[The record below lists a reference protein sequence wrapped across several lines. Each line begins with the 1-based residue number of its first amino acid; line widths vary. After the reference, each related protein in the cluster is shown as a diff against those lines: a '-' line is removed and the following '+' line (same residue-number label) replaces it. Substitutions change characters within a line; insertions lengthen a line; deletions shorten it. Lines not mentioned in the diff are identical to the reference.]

1 MRAMAKRAPPDE
13 AIADASRALRDR
25 LAGSSADELEALVR
39 HHDAAYWERDAPEID
54 DPTYDALVEALRAA
68 RPSSPV
74 LEALGA
80 PDRRFAQVVHER
92 PMLSLDKCYDDD
104 TLARWKKTVKGGV
117 VVTPKIDGVACSLK
131 YDGGRLARAATRG
144 DGKVGDDITKN
155 AARIVDVPK
164 EPGGGVFEVRGEVY
178 MRLSRFQST
187 YAEEFANP
195 RNLVAGALKQK
206 DPDKSAAYGLS
217 FLAYDLQGA
226 GATTE
231 REKLARLAAMGFTV
245 PPFERV
251 DDDGDLPAAYRALA
265 ARRADLD
272 YETDGVVMKADVV
285 AEQERLGATAH
296 HPRWAIAYKFQGE
309 SAQTRIR
316 DVAWSVGR
324 SGTIT
329 PVAVVDPV
337 FVSGVTVTRASLH
350 NAGYLQK
357 LGVRKGALVELV
369 RRGGVIPHV
378 ERVLSADG
386 EPVARPTTCP
396 SCGAPTIDQGD
407 FVACSRPDACT
418 DVVVRRV
425 AHFTR
430 VIDVLGY
437 GEKHLRSLV
446 EKQLVKRPA
455 DLYRV
460 TEEQLVS
467 LERMG
472 EKLAQKLKAEIEGKR
487 RLPLAVFLEALGL
500 EEVGGTVSEV
510 LAHTYGDLARIRA
523 LRVEDMAGLHG
534 VGPKIAE
541 AVVAGLRQRAADVDA
556 LLAEVEIVDAAPV
569 ADTGSPLFGKSVVF
583 TGKMAHMDRKSA
595 QQKVREAGGKTPA
608 GVSAD
613 VDLLVVGDEGSPL
626 LGGGEK
632 SSKQKSAE
640 KLVEKGAA
648 IRIVTERDFLAMVG
662 GK

>member
-1 MRAMAKRAPPDE
+1 MGKTDD
-13 AIADASRALRDR
+13 IAAASRALRDR
-25 LAGSSADELEALVR
+25 LAALTPDELEQLVR
-39 HHDAAYWERDAPEID
+39 RHDAAYWERDAPEID
-54 DPTYDALVEALRAA
+54 DPTYDALVEALRAVK
-68 RPSSPV
+68 PTSMV
-74 LEALGA
+74 LESIGA
-80 PDRRFAQVVHER
+80 PERRFSQVVHDR
-92 PMLSLDKCYDDD
+92 PMLSLDKCYDDE
-104 TLARWKKTVKGGV
+104 TLAKWKKSVKGGV
-117 VVTPKIDGVACSLK
+117 VVTPKIDGVACSLR
-131 YDGGRLARAATRG
+131 YEDGRFARAATRG
-144 DGKVGDDITKN
+144 DGKVGDDVTKN
-155 AARIVDVPK
+155 VARIVDVPQRAG
-164 EPGGGVFEVRGEVY
+164 EGAYEVRGEVY

-187 YAEEFANP
+187 YAFEFANP
-195 RNLVAGALKQK
+195 RNLAAGALKQK
-206 DPDKSAAYGLS
+206 DADKSASYGLS

-226 GATTE
+226 GAASE
-231 REKLARLAAMGFTV
+231 RDKLERLARAGFVV
-245 PPFERV
+245 PPYEHV
-251 DDDGDLPAAYRALA
+251 DEDGDLPGAYRALA

-272 YETDGVVMKADVV
+272 YETDGVVMKADAV

-316 DVAWSVGR
+316 EVAWSVGR

-329 PVAVVDPV
+329 PVAIVDPV

-357 LGVRKGALVELV
+357 LGVKIGALVELV

-378 ERVLSADG
+378 ERVLSAEGDD
-386 EPVARPTTCP
+386 VARPTRCP
-396 SCGAPTIDQGD
+396 SCGSPTVDQGD
-407 FVACSRPDACT
+407 FVACSAPDDCT

-446 EKQLVKRPA
+446 EKKLVKRPA

-460 TEEQLVS
+460 SVEQLTS

-472 EKLAQKLKAEIEGKR
+472 DKLAAKLKAEIDGKR
-487 RLPLAVFLEALGL
+487 RLPLATFLAALGL
-500 EEVGGTVSEV
+500 DEVGGTVAEV

-523 LRVEDMAGLHG
+523 LQVEDMAGLHG

-541 AVVAGLRQRAADVDA
+541 AVVTGLAARAADVDA
-556 LLAEVEIVDAAPV
+556 LLAEVQIVDEERV
-569 ADTGSPLFGKSVVF
+569 ADTGSPLYGKSVVF
-583 TGKMAHMDRKSA
+583 TGKMAHMDRKTA
-595 QQKVREAGGKTPA
+595 QQRVREAGGKTPA

-640 KLVEKGAA
+640 KLVEKGAS
-648 IRIVTERDFLAMVG
+648 IRIVSETDFLAMVG